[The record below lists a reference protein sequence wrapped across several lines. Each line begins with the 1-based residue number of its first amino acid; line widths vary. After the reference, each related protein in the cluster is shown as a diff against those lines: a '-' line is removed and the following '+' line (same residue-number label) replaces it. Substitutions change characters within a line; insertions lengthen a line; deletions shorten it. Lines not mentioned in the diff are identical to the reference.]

1 MVFYSSWVSGA
12 MLCLPCQR
20 WTRLFWDLFNKQLMD
35 VDTHLPL
42 QLVTIWCLCWHCF
55 ENLIPGDLNRKSS
68 NLLYFFFLPGT
79 LFFLKYFYYFLSL
92 LVLATQLLPFRSEWE
107 QFGQHLDEFLSVLWL
122 PLGSSFSLK
131 VICILPNCIPY
142 QCRSWFE
149 TEGWWAKINKIAK
162 EELIRSNKLVD
173 RSLKKSFWT
182 SFLFAQEFRQT
193 YSSCK
198 SYFLIHHIYFCR
210 EAILKIEFKQS
221 L

>member
-1 MVFYSSWVSGA
+1 MS
-12 MLCLPCQR
+12 
-20 WTRLFWDLFNKQLMD
+20 
-35 VDTHLPL
+35 
-42 QLVTIWCLCWHCF
+42 IWCLCWHCF

-68 NLLYFFFLPGT
+68 NLFFSFFPT
-79 LFFLKYFYYFLSL
+79 KDSCFLKYFYYFLSL
-92 LVLATQLLPFRSEWE
+92 LVLATQLLPFRSECKTVWAASGWIK
-107 QFGQHLDEFLSVLWL
+107 FF
-122 PLGSSFSLK
+122 SSLAAFRKLISLK

-142 QCRSWFE
+142 KCQSWFE
-149 TEGWWAKINKIAK
+149 AGGWWAKINKIAK

-173 RSLKKSFWT
+173 QSLKKSFWT